1 MTTFDEVINLYYHFD
16 KYKKNTYPELYYH
29 ILPSINLNQ
38 YKIFKDEKGIF
49 GFVNWAYL
57 NKDVEKAYVT
67 TSKIYK
73 NEWKSGVNLWL
84 YDIVILR
91 KSKEV
96 MSWVYNYFKKLLK
109 TNESISWL
117 RLNKQDQVY
126 RVSKKYKRDFHK
138 YWVVQ

>member
-1 MTTFDEVINLYYHFD
+1 MDINKIIRLY
-16 KYKKNTYPELYYH
+16 KYFPKYQQNSYSDLFYH
-29 ILPSINLNQ
+29 ILPSLQANQ
-38 YKIFKDEKGIF
+38 FKVFEDKDGVY

-67 TSKIYK
+67 SSKIYK

-91 KSKEV
+91 KSNEV

-138 YWVVQ
+138 

>member
-1 MTTFDEVINLYYHFD
+1 MTTFDEVISLYYNFD

-38 YKIFKDEKGIF
+38 YKIFKDDKGIF

-57 NKDVEKAYVT
+57 NEDVEKAYVT

-91 KSKEV
+91 KSNEV

-126 RVSKKYKRDFHK
+126 RVAKKYKRYFHK
-138 YWVVQ
+138 

>member
-1 MTTFDEVINLYYHFD
+1 MTTFDEIINLYFKFD

-38 YKIFKDEKGIF
+38 YKVFKDEQGIF

-57 NKDVEKAYVT
+57 SKEIEKSYIE
-67 TSKIYK
+67 TSTIYK
-73 NEWKSGVNLWL
+73 NEWKSGDYLWL

-117 RLNKQDQVY
+117 RLDKNDKVY
-126 RVSKKYKRDFHK
+126 RVSKKYKKEFHN
-138 YWVVQ
+138 

>member
-1 MTTFDEVINLYYHFD
+1 MDINKIINLYYLFP
-16 KYKKNTYPELYYH
+16 KYKNNTYQELFYH
-29 ILPSINLNQ
+29 ILPSLKLNQ
-38 YKIFKDEKGIF
+38 YKLFEDKDGVF

-57 NKDVEKAYVT
+57 NNEIEKEYIKN
-67 TSKIYK
+67 SKIYK

-84 YDIVILR
+84 YDIVIIR

-117 RLNKQDQVY
+117 RLDENDKVY
-126 RVSKKYKRDFHK
+126 RVAKKYKREFHR
-138 YWVVQ
+138 

>member
-1 MTTFDEVINLYYHFD
+1 MTTFDEIINLYYKFD

-38 YKIFKDEKGIF
+38 YKVFKDEQGIF

-57 NKDVEKAYVT
+57 NKEIEKSYIQ
-67 TSKIYK
+67 TSTIYK
-73 NEWKSGVNLWL
+73 NEWKSGDYLWL
-84 YDIVILR
+84 YDIVIIR

-117 RLNKQDQVY
+117 RLDKNDKVY
-126 RVSKKYKRDFHK
+126 RVSKKYKREFHN
-138 YWVVQ
+138 

>member
-1 MTTFDEVINLYYHFD
+1 MTTFDEIINLYYKFD

-38 YKIFKDEKGIF
+38 YKIFKDEQGIF

-57 NKDVEKAYVT
+57 SKEIENSYIK
-67 TSKIYK
+67 TSTIYK
-73 NEWKSGVNLWL
+73 NEWKSGNFLWL

-117 RLNKQDQVY
+117 RLDKNDKVY
-126 RVSKKYKRDFHK
+126 RVAKKYKREFHN
-138 YWVVQ
+138 

>member
-1 MTTFDEVINLYYHFD
+1 MTTFDEIINLYYKFD

-38 YKIFKDEKGIF
+38 YKIFKDEQGIF

-57 NKDVEKAYVT
+57 SKEIENSYIK
-67 TSKIYK
+67 TSTIYK
-73 NEWKSGVNLWL
+73 NEWKSGNFLWL
-84 YDIVILR
+84 YDIIILR
-91 KSKEV
+91 NSKEV

-117 RLNKQDQVY
+117 RLDKNDKVY
-126 RVSKKYKRDFHK
+126 RVAKKYKREFHN
-138 YWVVQ
+138 

>member
-1 MTTFDEVINLYYHFD
+1 MDINKIINLYYLFP
-16 KYKKNTYPELYYH
+16 KYKNNTYQELFYH
-29 ILPSINLNQ
+29 ILPSLKLNQ
-38 YKIFKDEKGIF
+38 YKLFEDKDGVF

-57 NKDVEKAYVT
+57 NTDIEKQYIKN
-67 TSKIYK
+67 SKIYK

-84 YDIVILR
+84 YDIVIIR

-117 RLNKQDQVY
+117 RLDKDDKVY
-126 RVSKKYKRDFHK
+126 RVSKKYKREFHN
-138 YWVVQ
+138 

>member
-57 NKDVEKAYVT
+57 NKDVEKTYVT
-67 TSKIYK
+67 SSKIYK

-91 KSKEV
+91 KSNEV

-138 YWVVQ
+138 

>member
-1 MTTFDEVINLYYHFD
+1 MTTFDEIINLYYKFD

-38 YKIFKDEKGIF
+38 YKVFKDEQGIF

-57 NKDVEKAYVT
+57 SKEIEKSYIE
-67 TSKIYK
+67 TSTIYK
-73 NEWKSGVNLWL
+73 NEWKSGDYLWL

-109 TNESISWL
+109 INESISWL
-117 RLNKQDQVY
+117 RLDENDKVY
-126 RVSKKYKRDFHK
+126 RVAKKFKREFHN
-138 YWVVQ
+138 

>member
-1 MTTFDEVINLYYHFD
+1 MKNFDEIINLYYKFD
-16 KYKKNTYPELYYH
+16 KYKKNTYPDLYYH

-38 YKIFKDEKGIF
+38 YKVFKDEQGIF

-57 NKDVEKAYVT
+57 SKEIEKSYIE
-67 TSKIYK
+67 TSTIYK
-73 NEWKSGVNLWL
+73 NEWKSGDYLWL
-84 YDIVILR
+84 YDIVIIR

-117 RLNKQDQVY
+117 RLDKNDKVY
-126 RVSKKYKRDFHK
+126 RVAKKYKREFHN
-138 YWVVQ
+138 

>member
-1 MTTFDEVINLYYHFD
+1 MTTFDEVINLYYNFE

-57 NKDVEKAYVT
+57 NKDVEKTYVT
-67 TSKIYK
+67 SSKIYK

-91 KSKEV
+91 KSNEV

-126 RVSKKYKRDFHK
+126 RVLKKYKRDFHK
-138 YWVVQ
+138 

>member
-1 MTTFDEVINLYYHFD
+1 MDINKIINLYYLFP
-16 KYKKNTYPELYYH
+16 KYKNNTYQELFYH
-29 ILPSINLNQ
+29 ILPSLKLNQ
-38 YKIFKDEKGIF
+38 YKLFEDKDGVF

-57 NKDVEKAYVT
+57 NNDIEKEYIKN
-67 TSKIYK
+67 SKIYK

-84 YDIVILR
+84 YDIVIIR

-117 RLNKQDQVY
+117 RLDKDDKVY
-126 RVSKKYKRDFHK
+126 RVSKKYKREFHN
-138 YWVVQ
+138 

>member
-1 MTTFDEVINLYYHFD
+1 MTTFDEIINLYFKFD

-38 YKIFKDEKGIF
+38 YKVFKDEQGIF

-57 NKDVEKAYVT
+57 SKEIEKSYIE
-67 TSKIYK
+67 TSTIYK
-73 NEWKSGVNLWL
+73 NEWKSGDYLWL

-117 RLNKQDQVY
+117 RLDKNDKVY
-126 RVSKKYKRDFHK
+126 RVSKKYKREFHN
-138 YWVVQ
+138 

>member
-1 MTTFDEVINLYYHFD
+1 MTTFDEIINLYYKFD

-38 YKIFKDEKGIF
+38 YKVFKDEQGIF

-57 NKDVEKAYVT
+57 SKEIENSYIE
-67 TSKIYK
+67 TSTIYK
-73 NEWKSGVNLWL
+73 NEWKSGDYLWL

-117 RLNKQDQVY
+117 RLDKNDKVY
-126 RVSKKYKRDFHK
+126 RVSKKFKREFHN
-138 YWVVQ
+138 

>member
-1 MTTFDEVINLYYHFD
+1 MTTFDEIINLYYKFD

-38 YKIFKDEKGIF
+38 YKVFKDEQGIF

-57 NKDVEKAYVT
+57 SKEIEKSYIR
-67 TSKIYK
+67 TSTIYK
-73 NEWKSGVNLWL
+73 NEWKSGDYLWL
-84 YDIVILR
+84 YDIVIIR

-117 RLNKQDQVY
+117 RLDKNDKVY
-126 RVSKKYKRDFHK
+126 RVAKKYKREFHN
-138 YWVVQ
+138 

>member
-1 MTTFDEVINLYYHFD
+1 MDINKIIRLY
-16 KYKKNTYPELYYH
+16 KYFPKYQQNSYSDLFYH
-29 ILPSINLNQ
+29 ILPSLQANQ
-38 YKIFKDEKGIF
+38 FKVFEDKDGVY

-67 TSKIYK
+67 SSKIYK

-117 RLNKQDQVY
+117 RLDKNDKVY
-126 RVSKKYKRDFHK
+126 RVAKKYKREFHN
-138 YWVVQ
+138 

>member
-1 MTTFDEVINLYYHFD
+1 MTTFDEIINLYYKFD

-38 YKIFKDEKGIF
+38 YKVFKDEQGIF

-57 NKDVEKAYVT
+57 SKEIEKSYVE
-67 TSKIYK
+67 TSTIYK
-73 NEWKSGVNLWL
+73 NEWKRGNYLWL

-117 RLNKQDQVY
+117 RLDKNDKVY
-126 RVSKKYKRDFHK
+126 RVAKKYKREFHN
-138 YWVVQ
+138 

>member
-1 MTTFDEVINLYYHFD
+1 MTTFDEIINLYFKFD

-38 YKIFKDEKGIF
+38 YKVFKDEQGIF

-57 NKDVEKAYVT
+57 SEQIEKDYIR

-73 NEWKSGVNLWL
+73 SEWKSGDYLWL
-84 YDIVILR
+84 YDIVIIR

-117 RLNKQDQVY
+117 RLDKNEKVY
-126 RVSKKYKRDFHK
+126 RVAKKYKREFHN
-138 YWVVQ
+138 

>member
-1 MTTFDEVINLYYHFD
+1 MTTFDNVISLYHNFN

-38 YKIFKDEKGIF
+38 YKIFKDEQGIY

-57 NKDVEKAYVT
+57 SKEVEKSYIQ
-67 TSKIYK
+67 TSTIYK
-73 NEWKSGVNLWL
+73 NEWKSGDYLWL
-84 YDIVILR
+84 YDIVIVR

-117 RLNKQDQVY
+117 RLDKNDKVY
-126 RVSKKYKRDFHK
+126 RVAKKFKREFHN
-138 YWVVQ
+138 

>member
-1 MTTFDEVINLYYHFD
+1 MTTFDEIINLYYKFD

-38 YKIFKDEKGIF
+38 YKVFKDEQGIF

-57 NKDVEKAYVT
+57 SKEIENSYIE
-67 TSKIYK
+67 TSTIYK
-73 NEWKSGVNLWL
+73 NEWKSGDYLWL

-117 RLNKQDQVY
+117 RLDKNDKVY
-126 RVSKKYKRDFHK
+126 RVAKKYKREFHN
-138 YWVVQ
+138 

>member
-1 MTTFDEVINLYYHFD
+1 MTTFAEIINLYYKFD

-38 YKIFKDEKGIF
+38 YKVFKDEQGIF

-57 NKDVEKAYVT
+57 SKEIENSYIQ
-67 TSKIYK
+67 TSTIYK
-73 NEWKSGVNLWL
+73 NEWKSGDYLWL
-84 YDIVILR
+84 YDIVIIR

-117 RLNKQDQVY
+117 RLDKNDKVY
-126 RVSKKYKRDFHK
+126 RVAKKYKREFHN
-138 YWVVQ
+138 

>member
-1 MTTFDEVINLYYHFD
+1 MTTFDEIINLYYKFD

-138 YWVVQ
+138 

>member
-1 MTTFDEVINLYYHFD
+1 MTTFDEIINLYFKFD

-38 YKIFKDEKGIF
+38 YKVFKDEQGIF

-57 NKDVEKAYVT
+57 SQEIEKSYIE
-67 TSKIYK
+67 TSTIYK
-73 NEWKSGVNLWL
+73 NEWKSGDYLWL

-117 RLNKQDQVY
+117 RLDKNDKVY
-126 RVSKKYKRDFHK
+126 RVAKKYKREFHN
-138 YWVVQ
+138 

>member
-1 MTTFDEVINLYYHFD
+1 MTTFDNIINLYHNFN

-38 YKIFKDEKGIF
+38 YKIFKDEQGIY

-57 NKDVEKAYVT
+57 SKEVEKSYIK

-73 NEWKSGVNLWL
+73 NEWKSGDYLWL
-84 YDIVILR
+84 YDIVIIR
-91 KSKEV
+91 KSKKV
-96 MSWVYNYFKKLLK
+96 MSWVYNYFKELLK

-117 RLNKQDQVY
+117 RVDKNDKVY
-126 RVSKKYKRDFHK
+126 RVAKKYKREFHK
-138 YWVVQ
+138 